1 MVDVSGRAYSDSM
14 NSSDT
19 TALATRALPR
29 VFDTLLFV
37 GAIFWLVA
45 ATTNVP
51 GSETPEG
58 NATDLAA
65 ALWLVGILA
74 WGTIFFRRRFPIV
87 TLSAGLLLAI
97 IGLEYLL
104 LLFGAYHAAVRW
116 HPPART
122 WLGWG
127 ALATVVLFWLREA
140 FTSFGD
146 HQFLTPGAGPQTDI
160 ISSSMIA
167 LVSLGVTFGMVML
180 TLSRQQTA
188 RERAR
193 ANVEHT
199 HAAQLKK
206 ELSRQAERAEI
217 AREIHD
223 GLTNRLALISMM
235 SGNLDKAVRAE
246 DPGAPALALDIQ
258 SQARNALTELR
269 SLISDLRTEP
279 SAPAAPQASMS
290 ALGELISSTRASG
303 TKLDALVLVNGLPNV
318 HPELD
323 AAVYR
328 LVQESITN
336 AVKHAPGQA
345 LSLYL
350 DAGPTTGVRL
360 RVTNALPQLDMGAA
374 LTGPTLGTG
383 LAGMR
388 ERVSELSGT
397 VWTGEHNGE
406 FLVDVTLP
414 WLTAH
419 AAFPVADVT
428 PAAPRS

>member
-14 NSSDT
+14 NSSNT

-37 GAIFWLVA
+37 GAIFWLVL
-45 ATTNVP
+45 TTVNVP
-51 GSETPEG
+51 GGETPEG
-58 NATDLAA
+58 EATDLGLL
-65 ALWLVGILA
+65 LWLVGILA

-87 TLSAGLLLAI
+87 TLSAGLLLAV

-104 LLFGAYHAAVRW
+104 LLFGVYHAAVSWR
-116 HPPART
+116 PPART
-122 WLGWG
+122 WLGWA

-140 FTSFGD
+140 FTAFGD
-146 HQFLTPGAGPQTDI
+146 RHFLTAGAGPQAAI
-160 ISSSMIA
+160 ISSSVIA
-167 LVSLGVTFGMVML
+167 LLSLGVTFAMVML

-188 RERAR
+188 QERAR
-193 ANVEHT
+193 ADVEHT
-199 HAAQLKK
+199 HAAQLGK

-258 SQARNALTELR
+258 SQARNALSDLR

-279 SAPAAPQASMS
+279 SAPTAPHASMS
-290 ALGELISSTRASG
+290 SLGELISATRASG
-303 TKLDALVLVNGLPNV
+303 TKLDALVLVNGPYNV

-336 AVKHAPGQA
+336 AVKHAPGEA
-345 LSLYL
+345 VSLYL

-360 RVTNALPQLDMGAA
+360 RVSNPLPQMDMGAA
-374 LTGPTLGTG
+374 LSGPRFGTG

-388 ERVSELSGT
+388 ERVNELGGT
-397 VWTGEHNGE
+397 VWTGEHDGE
-406 FLVDVTLP
+406 FLVDITLP

-419 AAFPVADVT
+419 APFPVTDD
-428 PAAPRS
+428 AATVPRN